1 MTKFQPYGLSSK
13 QAQQDTKMEID
24 RMREVVILL
33 EHLAKQEENTLRM
46 ILDRL
51 YDIGSIHLINQKLPQ
66 PWLNQFSRSIACMSK
81 PVFRVFAVRW
91 FHRNCPQ
98 MIADW
103 LYTVATFQTQRAQ
116 ARKAQVNQAT
126 GQNAEVTIEDALLSA
141 AVPAPALPAARPAL
155 SPTGTG
161 EASPTIAVLNQL
173 EASQQEVLFLKTRIK
188 WLTGLVVGLTIAL
201 GSLTV
206 SLTKPLQ
213 LAPTPTSSTPTQRGL
228 TAAMSQVP

>member
-1 MTKFQPYGLSSK
+1 MTKFQPYGFSSK
-13 QAQQDTKMEID
+13 QVQQDTKMEID

-116 ARKAQVNQAT
+116 ARKAQGNQPE
-126 GQNAEVTIEDALLSA
+126 GQTAKIAIEDAGISA
-141 AVPAPALPAARPAL
+141 AVPTPALPPAPSVL
-155 SPTGTG
+155 SP
-161 EASPTIAVLNQL
+161 ASTAETPAAIAVLNQL
-173 EASQQEVLFLKTRIK
+173 EASQQEVLFLKSRIK
-188 WLTGLVVGLTIAL
+188 WLTGIVVGLTIAL

-213 LAPTPTSSTPTQRGL
+213 LVPTPTSSTPAQRSL
-228 TAAMSQVP
+228 TTTISQTP